1 MEKYFQLLGVNHQ
14 STIDDI
20 EKAYQSRLKALD
32 VLPVD
37 DEAYIKVKR
46 KRLKEAYYAVLL
58 HQETGKVLPDDFE
71 GGADAVEQM
80 LVKARLEK
88 NEIPDSAKVKIKNKG
103 KDVAII
109 IAFLIG
115 LFVAAEVAARL
126 AVELGPNK
134 KIDPE
139 QYVYLHAYEQAEE
152 NDIYIGKIAAASK
165 KYIEDY
171 AVKHPKDNTVQ
182 ENNIGN
188 IYKSD
193 RWEKKFIKRY
203 WGHKS
208 FEEVADYL
216 CETYEGYLCDS
227 SYIGTDKAIYAFYG
241 FIPYDDII
249 GYVNPFTG
257 KVFYR
262 GYEIYKFYVKFYEA
276 YQNGEIPE

>member
-1 MEKYFQLLGVNHQ
+1 MK
-14 STIDDI
+14 T
-20 EKAYQSRLKALD
+20 
-32 VLPVD
+32 
-37 DEAYIKVKR
+37 
-46 KRLKEAYYAVLL
+46 
-58 HQETGKVLPDDFE
+58 
-71 GGADAVEQM
+71 
-80 LVKARLEK
+80 RLEK

-115 LFVAAEVAARL
+115 LFVAAE
-126 AVELGPNK
+126 
-134 KIDPE
+134 
-139 QYVYLHAYEQAEE
+139 
-152 NDIYIGKIAAASK
+152 IAATSK

-188 IYKSD
+188 IYISD

-203 WGHKS
+203 WGYKS